1 MLAKLVVQ
9 VIGSTLVAPLLR
21 LSVTVAGSTGA
32 GALPIT
38 KFTGASGIL
47 DTIIIGAGAETF
59 TVSCTVQPSGVV
71 YPVTT

>member
-9 VIGSTLVAPLLR
+9 LIGSTLVVPLLR
-21 LSVTVAGSTGA
+21 LSVTVAGSTGV

-47 DTIIIGAGAETF
+47 DTIMI
-59 TVSCTVQPSGVV
+59 
-71 YPVTT
+71 